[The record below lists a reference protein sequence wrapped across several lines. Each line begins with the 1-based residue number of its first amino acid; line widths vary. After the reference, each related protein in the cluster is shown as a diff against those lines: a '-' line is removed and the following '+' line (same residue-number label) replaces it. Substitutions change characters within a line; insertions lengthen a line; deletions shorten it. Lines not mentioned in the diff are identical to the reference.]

1 MQNNILHC
9 DVYAPCMHKL
19 KMAMA
24 NDMVTISLFISTK
37 VVTTHNAFY
46 TTHLQLTRHHHKLHP
61 PSLLKTASLGN
72 KNKRIRQ
79 AQTSGRSEND
89 DRPASDPSSAS
100 RSTADSSP
108 AAALL
113 ACGGWCCCFLPRPRP
128 RLATRARA
136 CTTSRIA
143 GRLRDA
149 RLTQR

>member
-79 AQTSGRSEND
+79 AQTSGRSETL
-89 DRPASDPSSAS
+89 P
-100 RSTADSSP
+100 TDSS
-108 AAALL
+108 L
-113 ACGGWCCCFLPRPRP
+113 
-128 RLATRARA
+128 
-136 CTTSRIA
+136 
-143 GRLRDA
+143 
-149 RLTQR
+149 